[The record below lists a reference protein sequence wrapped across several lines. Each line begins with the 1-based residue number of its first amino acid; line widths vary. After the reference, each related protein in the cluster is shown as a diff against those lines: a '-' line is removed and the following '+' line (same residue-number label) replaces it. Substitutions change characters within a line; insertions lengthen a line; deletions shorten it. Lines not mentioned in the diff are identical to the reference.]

1 MVDQKKI
8 YRNLPTTPG
17 VYLMK
22 NASGKVIYIGKAVNL
37 RRRVSSY
44 FLRSQEARI
53 AMLVSEIRKIDHVS
67 TDTAIEALI
76 LESQFI
82 KKYSPFY
89 NIKEKDDKSF
99 LYVVVTKEEF
109 PRVILVYGKELGGL
123 STRSTFGPFT
133 SASSIREA
141 LRIIRRIFP
150 YSIHPPEK
158 VGKEKRPC
166 FEYEIGLCPGTC
178 IKAVNRKEYLKT
190 IKNIELFFSGKK
202 ERILK
207 SLEKEMGEAA
217 KKTEFER
224 AAKLRKQI
232 FALKHIQDVALIS
245 ENKIEGKPFDA
256 AHSKPFDAA
265 QGKPFDAAQGKRVEC
280 YDISNISGTSAVG
293 SMAVWQ
299 NGEIRKSEYRLFK
312 IRTVTGSND
321 VGMMKEVVSRRLNNP
336 WPLPNLILVDGGVA
350 QAAAAHEALA
360 EKGLHIPVAGI
371 AKGPERKRNDFIG
384 RLPDW
389 IGKDDLIRLRDEAHR
404 FAIGYHRRVRGKN
417 LLS

>member
-1 MVDQKKI
+1 MINQKKL
-8 YRNLPTTPG
+8 YQNLPTAPG
-17 VYLMK
+17 VYLMR
-22 NASGKVIYIGKAVNL
+22 NASGKVIYVGKAVNL

-53 AMLVSEIRKIDHVS
+53 AMLVSEIGKIDHVP

-76 LESQFI
+76 LESQLI

-109 PRVILVYGKELGGL
+109 PRVILAYGKELGGL
-123 STRSTFGPFT
+123 PARSTFGPFT

-158 VGKEKRPC
+158 IGKGKRPC

-178 IKAVNRKEYLKT
+178 VGEIRRREYLKT
-190 IKNIELFFSGKK
+190 IKNIELFFGGKK

-207 SLEKEMGEAA
+207 SLEKEMGEAS
-217 KKTEFER
+217 KKTEFEK

-256 AHSKPFDAA
+256 V
-265 QGKPFDAAQGKRVEC
+265 QGKRVEC

-293 SMAVWQ
+293 SMTVWQ
-299 NGEIRKSEYRLFK
+299 DGGIKKGEYRLFK

-321 VGMMKEVVSRRLNNP
+321 VGMMKEVISRRLNNL
-336 WPLPNLILVDGGVA
+336 WPLPNLILVDGGVS
-350 QAAAAHEALA
+350 QAAAAREALM
-360 EKGLHIPVAGI
+360 EKGLRIPVAGI

-384 RLPDW
+384 RLPEW
-389 IGKDDLIRLRDEAHR
+389 IKKEDLIMLRDEAHR

-417 LLS
+417 LLG

>member
-1 MVDQKKI
+1 MINQKKL
-8 YRNLPTTPG
+8 YQNLPTAPG
-17 VYLMK
+17 VYLMR
-22 NASGKVIYIGKAVNL
+22 NASGKVIYVGKAVNL

-53 AMLVSEIRKIDHVS
+53 AMLVSEIRKIDHVP

-76 LESQFI
+76 LESQLI

-109 PRVILVYGKELGGL
+109 PRVILAYGKELGGL
-123 STRSTFGPFT
+123 PARSTFGPFT

-158 VGKEKRPC
+158 IGKGKRPC

-178 IKAVNRKEYLKT
+178 VGEIRRREYLKT
-190 IKNIELFFSGKK
+190 IKNIELFFGGKK

-207 SLEKEMGEAA
+207 SLEKEMGEAS
-217 KKTEFER
+217 KKTEFEK

-256 AHSKPFDAA
+256 V
-265 QGKPFDAAQGKRVEC
+265 QGKRVEC

-293 SMAVWQ
+293 SMTVWQ
-299 NGEIRKSEYRLFK
+299 DGGIKKGEYRLFK

-321 VGMMKEVVSRRLNNP
+321 VGMMKEVISRRLNNL
-336 WPLPNLILVDGGVA
+336 WPLPNLILVDGGVS
-350 QAAAAHEALA
+350 QAAAAREALM
-360 EKGLHIPVAGI
+360 EKGLRIPVAGI

-384 RLPDW
+384 RLPEW
-389 IGKDDLIRLRDEAHR
+389 IKKEDLIMLRDEAHR

-417 LLS
+417 LLG